1 VCCRAHQ
8 PRLRAPVPLPAR
20 RRSRGEAMR
29 PPSTNRL
36 TTRSSVP
43 TERPLDARLLRHSVS
58 TGHGISTTTQPIECW
73 LVEHASRI

>member
-1 VCCRAHQ
+1 
-8 PRLRAPVPLPAR
+8 
-20 RRSRGEAMR
+20 MR